1 MSVVTD
7 EKQVVEE
14 RAGALRERVTGRA
27 LVIGVLTIVGMAL
40 FMSYFGRNLV
50 KNYMPVAVALPF
62 VVWLGI
68 NTVLKLF
75 ARRWALSRMEM
86 LTVFFMVWLVGNLP
100 GIGWA
105 MYMVT
110 DIAAP
115 AHYASPENRMREV
128 VMPYFPRWLFPEES
142 EAVIGQLF
150 TGVEVDGA
158 IPWLA
163 WVRPLFWWLMA
174 CLSLVGAG
182 FFSSVIFYKQW
193 HEKERLVFPMATFPM
208 DMLRQSAGSRVPDVF
223 KNKVFWIGFGFVAGI
238 IGWNIIGYFALSLPP
253 ITLFYSTAYKAVPL
267 GHHFPDYF
275 LRVQPMIMGLAYL
288 CPLDI
293 LFSFWF
299 YDFVNILKQGLLN
312 RTGFTVGL
320 PGQPAMGGEIAML
333 ESHGALVFLVGWSV
347 WVARGHLRETLQKAF
362 ERGREDDD
370 GTPVSYRTAWL
381 GLLSSAVF
389 LGGWMVSAGMR
400 VPVMLVQLLLLF
412 ICFFG
417 ITKYA
422 ATTGFIFLSPAG
434 GKGADVLLSL
444 GGTSNLPPATQT
456 SIWLVNSNALC
467 GVPIRITCIPSVT
480 HFFRMLGDHLR
491 RHPLIWG
498 CIPVAFVTGFVASV
512 GAQLYRCY
520 TEGGLNGHMALWDW
534 GVLMG
539 RVSLIEGSKLTVFD
553 PQKLGVWFFGFAEA
567 GVLTYLKARVSW
579 WPFHPAAIA
588 LPVGRYGFCLLIVWL
603 MKTFVI
609 QFGGVSLYRRSLPFW
624 YGAIV
629 GYLFGIGVSKV
640 VDIIWFPD
648 AGHGVHGW

>member
-1 MSVVTD
+1 MSICKETQAPHKRATD
-7 EKQVVEE
+7 
-14 RAGALRERVTGRA
+14 LRGQVTGRA
-27 LVIGVLTIVGMAL
+27 LVIGVVTIVAMAL
-40 FMSYFGRNLV
+40 YMSYFGRNLV
-50 KNYMPVAVALPF
+50 KNYMPVAVVLPF
-62 VVWLGI
+62 VAWLGV
-68 NTVLKLF
+68 NAALKLF
-75 ARRWALSRMEM
+75 VRRWALSRTEM

-115 AHYASPENRMREV
+115 AHYAAPENRVREV
-128 VMPYFPRWLFPEES
+128 VMPHFPHWLFPEES
-142 EAVIGQLF
+142 AVVIGQLF
-150 TGVEVDGA
+150 TGVQTGRA
-158 IPWLA
+158 IPWFA
-163 WVRPLFWWLMA
+163 WGQPLFWWLMA
-174 CLSLVGAG
+174 CLSLVGAV
-182 FFSSVIFYKQW
+182 FFASVIFYKQW
-193 HEKERLVFPMATFPM
+193 HEKERLVFPMATFPV
-208 DMLRQSAGSRVPDVF
+208 DMLRQSEGNRMPDMLQ
-223 KNKVFWIGFGFVAGI
+223 NKGFWMGFGFVAGI

-253 ITLFYSTAYKAVPL
+253 ITLFYSTAHKAVPL

-299 YDFVNILKQGLLN
+299 YDFVNILKQGVLN

-320 PGQPAMGGEIAML
+320 SGQPAMGGEITML

-347 WVARGHLRETLQKAF
+347 WVARRHLRETLQKAF
-362 ERGREDDD
+362 HAGREADD

-400 VPVMLVQLLLLF
+400 IPVMLVQLLLLF
-412 ICFFG
+412 ICFFA
-417 ITKYA
+417 IAKYA

-434 GKGADVLLSL
+434 GKGAGVLMAL

-456 SIWLVNSNALC
+456 SLWLVNSNALC

-480 HFFRMLGDHLR
+480 HFFRMLGNHLR

-498 CIPVAFVTGFVASV
+498 CIPLAYVTGFTASV
-512 GAQLYRCY
+512 GTQLYRCY
-520 TEGGLNGHMALWDW
+520 TEGGLNGHLALWDW
-534 GVLMG
+534 GVLLG
-539 RVSLIEGSKLTVFD
+539 RVSLIEGSKQTVFD
-553 PQKLGVWFFGFAEA
+553 PQKLGVWLFGVVEA

-579 WPFHPAAIA
+579 WSFHPAAIA
-588 LPVGRYGFCLLIVWL
+588 LPVGRYGFCLLLVWL
-603 MKTFVI
+603 MKTTVI

-629 GYLFGIGVSKV
+629 GYLFGIGVSKT
-640 VDIIWFPD
+640 VDMIWFPD
-648 AGHGVHGW
+648 GGHGVHGW